1 MVPSAELFETLW
13 EWQDTS
19 AGNLLITDEETA
31 LVSALMNGSD
41 GGDEIKET
49 AIWGAGDRNSL
60 VVVLRAIFSWRLDE
74 EQAA

>member
-1 MVPSAELFETLW
+1 
-13 EWQDTS
+13 
-19 AGNLLITDEETA
+19 
-31 LVSALMNGSD
+31 MNGSD